1 MLLEELRGRIT
12 TYLSKHGVCVVSTSG
27 TVGIW
32 AMPALCVNRDLIV
45 ECLLP
50 GWADISYYI
59 EQDPRVLLII
69 YDSNVQ
75 WMQYWGM
82 ARLMPAQDWGSLL
95 SAAVSGVRL
104 DERYEAISIVPQRI
118 DLFDESKGWG
128 ARETLDF

>member
-1 MLLEELRGRIT
+1 MLLEELRCRIT
-12 TYLSKHGVCVVSTSG
+12 TYLSEHGVCVVSTSG
-27 TVGIW
+27 MVGVW

-50 GWADISYYI
+50 GWADVGYFI

-69 YDSNVQ
+69 YDSNVR
-75 WMQYWGM
+75 WMQYSGT
-82 ARLMPAQDWGSLL
+82 ARLMPAQEWGGLL
-95 SAAVSGVRL
+95 SAAGPGVRL
-104 DERYEAISIVPQRI
+104 DDRYVAISVMPQRI